1 MISPFCL
8 PGPLG
13 PKFGGCETASDR
25 LLFCCSGVVAALSVG
40 LVFALML
47 LPLLSFLCVGGGGPI
62 SSIDLIGAWLIP
74 DALVPAIEA
83 WRGMESLATSS
94 MLRTGERGE
103 VVGDD
108 PRRGGAVPR
117 EPLEPR
123 GRCGARFMPS
133 MSSRTA
139 RRSSSRTASMDIVC
153 RFAILA
159 AVVESGL

>member
-1 MISPFCL
+1 M
-8 PGPLG
+8 
-13 PKFGGCETASDR
+13 
-25 LLFCCSGVVAALSVG
+25 G
-40 LVFALML
+40 LVFALLLML
-47 LPLLSFLCVGGGGPI
+47 LLSFLCVGGDGPM

-74 DALVPAIEA
+74 DAEVPAMDA
-83 WRGMESLATSS
+83 CRGMESSPMSS

-139 RRSSSRTASMDIVC
+139 RRSSSRAASMDIVC
-153 RFAILA
+153 RFAMMA
-159 AVVESGL
+159 AVV